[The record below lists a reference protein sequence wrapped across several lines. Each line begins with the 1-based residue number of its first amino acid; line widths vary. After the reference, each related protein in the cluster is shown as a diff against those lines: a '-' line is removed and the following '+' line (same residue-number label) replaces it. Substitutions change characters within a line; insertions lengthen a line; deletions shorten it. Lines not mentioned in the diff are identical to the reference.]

1 MMAEQRERE
10 QSPPNSSGGD
20 APPNGERGVDQ
31 ESGYIAHAP
40 REVAALPAVVDGRG
54 VQCRVRSSTDSIL

>member
-1 MMAEQRERE
+1 MMAEP
-10 QSPPNSSGGD
+10 SLNSSGGGD

-40 REVAALPAVVDGRG
+40 REVAALAAVVDGSG
-54 VQCRVRSSTDSIL
+54 VQCRVRTSTDSIL